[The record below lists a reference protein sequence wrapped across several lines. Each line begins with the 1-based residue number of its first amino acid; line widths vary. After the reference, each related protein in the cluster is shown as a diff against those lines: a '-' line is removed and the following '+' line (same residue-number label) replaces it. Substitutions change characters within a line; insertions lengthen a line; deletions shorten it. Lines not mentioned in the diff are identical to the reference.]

1 MDEKS
6 TTGATTS
13 SPTWE
18 TLGAWL
24 RAKLQEWVQ
33 LLLDEELTELLGRQ
47 KSERRATVDAAPG
60 YRSGHGKPRRVT
72 TPVGTLTV
80 RRPRARNLE
89 ARFVSRILPLFCRR
103 TQEVGEVLPQL
114 YLHGLSLGDFDLA
127 LRGLLGDGAPLSPSS
142 IARLRGKWDEEYLAW
157 KERSLAEQE
166 VVYLWADGI
175 YVKAGLDRDKAAL
188 LVVIGARRDG
198 TKVLL
203 AVEGGY
209 RESTEAWG
217 GVLRDLKARGLT
229 APVLAIGDGHLGL
242 WGALREV
249 FPTTAEGR
257 CWNHKLTNVLD
268 QLPQRLRAQ
277 ASALL
282 RTLPGAETQA
292 ECERRRAQFTRRYG
306 KSYPKAVETLGRDW
320 EHLVTFY
327 RFPKAH
333 WKHLRTTNI
342 VESPFAAVRL
352 RTGAAKRFKKVA
364 NATALIWKVLRVAET
379 RFRKLDAPHLLAEV
393 ADGVR
398 FIDGERAPK
407 QQTPRRLA
415 A

>member
-1 MDEKS
+1 MEKN
-6 TTGATTS
+6 TERVDTS

-18 TLGAWL
+18 TLGAWI
-24 RAKLQEWVQ
+24 RGKLQVWIQ
-33 LLLDEELTELLGRQ
+33 LVLDEELTELLGRQ
-47 KSERRATVDAAPG
+47 KSERRAVVDAGPG
-60 YRSGHGKPRRVT
+60 YRNGHGKPRRVS

-80 RRPRARNLE
+80 RRPRVRNLE
-89 ARFVSRILPLFCRR
+89 TRFVSRILPLFCRR
-103 TQEVGEVLPQL
+103 TQEVGELLPKL

-142 IARLRGKWDEEYLAW
+142 IARLRGKWEEEYRTW
-157 KERSLAEQE
+157 KERDLAGEAI
-166 VVYLWADGI
+166 VYLWADGI
-175 YVKAGLDRDKAAL
+175 YVKAGLEKDKAAL

-203 AVEGGY
+203 AVESGY
-209 RESTEAWG
+209 RESTEAWAA
-217 GVLRDLKARGLT
+217 VLRDLQARGLA

-242 WGALREV
+242 WGALRAI

-282 RTLPGAETQA
+282 RTLPVAETQA
-292 ECERRRAQFTRRYG
+292 ECERRRAQFARRYG
-306 KSYPKAVETLGRDW
+306 KTHPKAVETLGRDW
-320 EHLVTFY
+320 DQLVTFF
-327 RFPKAH
+327 RFPRAH

-352 RTGAAKRFKKVA
+352 RTGAAKRFKKVT

-379 RFRKLDAPHLLAEV
+379 RFRRLDAPELLGEV
-393 ADGVR
+393 AAGVR
-398 FIDGERAPK
+398 FVDGERVGRH
-407 QQTPRRLA
+407 QMPRRLA

>member
-1 MDEKS
+1 MEKN
-6 TTGATTS
+6 TERVDTS

-18 TLGAWL
+18 TLGAWI
-24 RAKLQEWVQ
+24 RTKLQAWIQ
-33 LLLDEELTELLGRQ
+33 LVLDEELTELLGRP
-47 KSERRATVDAAPG
+47 KSERRAVVDAGPG
-60 YRSGHGKPRRVT
+60 YRNGHGKPRRVS

-103 TQEVGEVLPQL
+103 TQAVGELLPQL

-127 LRGLLGDGAPLSPSS
+127 LRGLLGEDAPLSPSS
-142 IARLRGKWDEEYLAW
+142 IARLRGKWQEDYLAW
-157 KERSLAEQE
+157 QERSVAAHE

-175 YVKAGLDRDKAAL
+175 YVKAGLEKDKAAL
-188 LVVIGARRDG
+188 LVVIGALRDG

-203 AVEGGY
+203 AVESGY

-217 GVLRDLKARGLT
+217 AVLRDLQARGLK
-229 APVLAIGDGHLGL
+229 APLLAIGDGHLGL

-268 QLPQRLRAQ
+268 QLPQRVRAQ

-282 RTLPGAETQA
+282 RTLPVAATQA
-292 ECERRRAQFTRRYG
+292 ECERRRDQFARRYETH
-306 KSYPKAVETLGRDW
+306 YPKAVATLARDW
-320 EHLVTFY
+320 DRLVTFY
-327 RFPKAH
+327 QFPQAH
-333 WKHLRTTNI
+333 WKHLRTSNV

-352 RTGAAKRFKKVA
+352 RTGAAKRFRNVT
-364 NATALIWKVLRVAET
+364 NATVLIWKVLRVAET
-379 RFRKLDAPHLLAEV
+379 RFRKLDAPELLAQV
-393 ADGVR
+393 AEGVP
-398 FIDGERAPK
+398 FVDGERVGK
-407 QQTPRRLA
+407 HQTPRRLA